1 MNFHLKKSLMFIILL
16 SITTIIVLTFMIN
29 QAQAGAEA
37 TTLKALESAVFYDKN
52 TGLEWLAGPDKPISW
67 YDAKK
72 WVESLTAVAG
82 GGWRMPTLIEL
93 KTLYQKGGKCNIK
106 PFLKTTGCLVWSGE
120 TKDSSSAWCY
130 NYFYDP
136 GSSILSGG
144 DGSGSYKAFLNR
156 DDSTD
161 STRGFAVRSRK

>member
-1 MNFHLKKSLMFIILL
+1 MNFYLKKSLMFIILL

-29 QAQAGAEA
+29 KAQAGAEA
-37 TTLKALESAVFYDKN
+37 TALKALESAVFYDKN
-52 TGLEWLAGPDKPISW
+52 TGLEWLAGPDKPTSW

-106 PFLKTTGCLVWSGE
+106 PFLKTTGCLV
-120 TKDSSSAWCY
+120 
-130 NYFYDP
+130 
-136 GSSILSGG
+136 
-144 DGSGSYKAFLNR
+144 
-156 DDSTD
+156 
-161 STRGFAVRSRK
+161 